1 MNVGIV
7 GSRNFNN
14 WKLMNSIVSD
24 YTSLREHGYRMIDPT
39 IVTGDARGAD
49 ALAVKLAR
57 YHDLVVIVHKAH
69 WDLYGKKAGPIRNQK
84 IIDDSDALIAFPS
97 KHGKGTQITIDMAK
111 KKGIPVY
118 VVDDWEENE

>member
-24 YTSLREHGYRMIDPT
+24 YTRIDPT

-84 IIDDSDALIAFPS
+84 IVDDSDVLIAFPS
-97 KHGKGTQITIDMAK
+97 KHGKGTQITIDMARK
-111 KKGIPVY
+111 TGIPVH
-118 VVDDWEENE
+118 VIDDWECEEE